1 MSAAATSLDLAAI
14 RAEFPILHQQVGGY
28 PLAYLD
34 NAASAQKPT
43 AVIDAIANYYRH
55 DHANVHRG
63 VHALSQRATAAY
75 EDARRVVAAFLGG
88 VDEREIVF
96 TKGSTEALNLVA
108 HAWGG
113 ANLRPGDEVV
123 LTEME
128 HHSNIVPWQLVAE
141 RTGAVI
147 RAIPVLPDGSLDM
160 DAAAALIGPRTRLVG
175 VVHVSNALGT
185 INPIARL
192 VSMARAV
199 GAAVLVDGSQAAP
212 HLGLDVR
219 ALGVDFY
226 VFTGHKTYGPTGIG
240 ALYGRAEVLA
250 AMPPWHGGGDMIRA
264 VSFEGTT
271 YAEPPARFEA
281 GTPNIAGA
289 VGLAAALRWMQGV
302 GLDAIAAH
310 EEALRAHATERLAAI
325 DGLRIYGT
333 TRHKAGLVS
342 FTLGEAHPHDVG
354 TLLDQLGI
362 AVRTGHHC
370 TQPLW
375 RRFGVSAT
383 ARASFAVY
391 NTHDEVDRL
400 ADALL
405 KVRRMLL

>member
-1 MSAAATSLDLAAI
+1 MSAATTSLDLAAI

-34 NAASAQKPT
+34 NAASAQKPA

-108 HAWGG
+108 NAWGG

-212 HLGLDVR
+212 HLALDVR

-383 ARASFAVY
+383 ARASFAAY